1 MRSRLLRA
9 TLFGVAAMVLFGALI
24 PAEAGVDRRQRRQQA
39 RIRQGV
45 RSGELTRG
53 EARRLE
59 RGEAR
64 IARREARARRDGNF
78 TRRERGRIQRQ
89 LNRESRAI
97 YRQKHDRQDR

>member
-1 MRSRLLRA
+1 MTSRSIRGAVTALAVFLLLGA
-9 TLFGVAAMVLFGALI
+9 VAPV
-24 PAEAGVDRRQRRQQA
+24 EAAINQRQRRQQA

-45 RSGELTRG
+45 RSGELTRA

-64 IARREARARRDGNF
+64 IGRREMRARRDGTF
-78 TRRERGRIQRQ
+78 TPRERGRIQRQ